1 MSKENIWQGN
11 TTFIL
16 AASGSAVGLGNIW
29 KFPYMVGSNGGS
41 AFVLVYLICI
51 LVIGLPVMASE
62 VLIGKYG
69 RKSPINSL
77 KVIST
82 KFNISSAWKYLG
94 VLGALSG
101 ILILSYY
108 SVFAGMAFS
117 YIFNLFP
124 SGLEN
129 PSNYSTN
136 YFSDFSS
143 SPICKSLFFA
153 SSLLTKWKFD
163 NLVIRPYREISF

>member
-51 LVIGLPVMASE
+51 LLIGLPVMASE

-69 RKSPINSL
+69 GK
-77 KVIST
+77 
-82 KFNISSAWKYLG
+82 
-94 VLGALSG
+94 AL
-101 ILILSYY
+101 
-108 SVFAGMAFS
+108 
-117 YIFNLFP
+117 
-124 SGLEN
+124 
-129 PSNYSTN
+129 
-136 YFSDFSS
+136 
-143 SPICKSLFFA
+143 
-153 SSLLTKWKFD
+153 
-163 NLVIRPYREISF
+163 

>member
-51 LVIGLPVMASE
+51 LLIGLPVMASE

-69 RKSPINSL
+69 RK
-77 KVIST
+77 
-82 KFNISSAWKYLG
+82 
-94 VLGALSG
+94 
-101 ILILSYY
+101 
-108 SVFAGMAFS
+108 
-117 YIFNLFP
+117 
-124 SGLEN
+124 
-129 PSNYSTN
+129 
-136 YFSDFSS
+136 
-143 SPICKSLFFA
+143 
-153 SSLLTKWKFD
+153 
-163 NLVIRPYREISF
+163 R